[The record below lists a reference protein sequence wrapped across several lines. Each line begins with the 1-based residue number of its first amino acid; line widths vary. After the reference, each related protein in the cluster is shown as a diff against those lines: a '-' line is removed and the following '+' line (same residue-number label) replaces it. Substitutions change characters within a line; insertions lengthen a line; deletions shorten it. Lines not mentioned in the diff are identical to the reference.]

1 MSASSGE
8 TKGDPSGKS
17 GEKAAGGAI
26 ALLQRLVDGFG
37 LDVGRLRAALDDAQ
51 TPPGSRR
58 TLVGALNYVLD
69 ALDIFPDHYQG
80 LGLVDDA
87 LVLRLAAVQAVTD
100 GAAHRGLRQ
109 LAADDRDVRAIVGS
123 SYDGLYALV
132 QSLAERP
139 VRGRAPAQILADPDM
154 RSIFEADLNRLSKR
168 HQTAKIEP
176 IPGSDLAVL
185 EELQRMIRA
194 ALKREKA

>member
-87 LVLRLAAVQAVTD
+87 LVLRLA
-100 GAAHRGLRQ
+100 
-109 LAADDRDVRAIVGS
+109 
-123 SYDGLYALV
+123 
-132 QSLAERP
+132 ERP